1 MALTLLE
8 RAVSTAG
15 TSEWR
20 FKSGTLME
28 NTRTCAH
35 CNSPNM
41 AKSRCGQCK
50 SIWYCDR
57 ECQRQHWGSHK
68 AQCSLLTLALLSAS
82 SQAQAA
88 EMPFFEAATVQTRG
102 AAGWEHFVID
112 GVDFLAVANFFTSA
126 PGRQPS
132 MTTDSA
138 VYTATTDGVQLQLTE
153 VQRFRTTGAH
163 GVAHLESGGQHYL
176 AVPNYYGGDAVI
188 LRWDTAARRFTE
200 LQRVKCDGGGGV
212 EAMAVGG
219 RPMLAFAEFNLGI
232 AALYALDEETEERF
246 QLWQRVPAPG
256 CGATAQMLVPTAD
269 GGQKLLMLAASY
281 VTRQTGWRTRSTIF
295 ALNDAGS
302 AFEKH
307 SEVATVGAHDVE
319 VVSVHGRHFAF
330 YSNDKDERSTKQDS
344 ELFEWIGLFPN
355 GRFVSRQKV
364 GRPRCRVPPR
374 PAYKCSPRRLI
385 CSPQV
390 GTDGA
395 HAAEF
400 FASADG
406 ESHFLAVANLGD
418 RQANTY
424 RRDSVVYAFNPLAE
438 KGTPMLTPLQKLP
451 TLGATDFLGFSI
463 GGVTYLAV
471 SNEQDDTRGGDV
483 ESTIWALRVT
493 PEKGSQRSEEGVR
506 DEL

>member
-1 MALTLLE
+1 M
-8 RAVSTAG
+8 
-15 TSEWR
+15 
-20 FKSGTLME
+20 SGTAME
-28 NTRTCAH
+28 CRTCAH

-50 SIWYCDR
+50 SVWYCDR

-68 AQCSLLTLALLSAS
+68 AQCRLLTLALMSAS
-82 SQAQAA
+82 TQAQAA
-88 EMPFFEAATVQTRG
+88 EMLFFEAATVQTRG

-163 GVAHLESGGQHYL
+163 GVAHLESGGRHYL

-212 EAMAVGG
+212 EAMDVGG

-232 AALYALDEETEERF
+232 AALYALDEERF

-256 CGATAQMLVPTAD
+256 CGAIAQMRVPTAD

-344 ELFEWIGLFPN
+344 ELFEWVGLFPN
-355 GRFVSRQKV
+355 GRLVSRQKV
-364 GRPRCRVPPR
+364 GRHRWRAR
-374 PAYKCSPRRLI
+374 
-385 CSPQV
+385 
-390 GTDGA
+390 A
-395 HAAEF
+395 HAADLLLARH
-400 FASADG
+400 ASAHHG
-406 ESHFLAVANLGD
+406 AYPF
-418 RQANTY
+418 
-424 RRDSVVYAFNPLAE
+424 
-438 KGTPMLTPLQKLP
+438 P
-451 TLGATDFLGFSI
+451 TG
-463 GGVTYLAV
+463 
-471 SNEQDDTRGGDV
+471 RH
-483 ESTIWALRVT
+483 
-493 PEKGSQRSEEGVR
+493 
-506 DEL
+506 